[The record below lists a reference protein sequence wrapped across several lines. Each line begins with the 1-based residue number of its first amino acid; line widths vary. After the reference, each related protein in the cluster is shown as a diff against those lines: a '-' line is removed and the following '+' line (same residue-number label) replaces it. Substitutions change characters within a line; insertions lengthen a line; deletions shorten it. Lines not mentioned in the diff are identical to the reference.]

1 MLSGRIKGLIAFLQT
16 NDIKIFK
23 ATWTG
28 RCLTCNSLFRN
39 SLEYSTWPVIK
50 CQRCSPLPVCKS
62 TFNNSTNPVGQ
73 PWAHSH
79 RTSISHW
86 WQART
91 LWDNVR
97 FLEPK
102 NTINQKGTHT
112 QLHRLHYWRTVG
124 PQPGREGRALSFQ
137 NASFMDGAT
146 LMGTKSWFLN
156 VYWSAVSKRW
166 VSIYF
171 KQKKI
176 LVLPSS
182 HKWNERLKKTGPVM
196 FSSPGSCSYLVL
208 TKANPRASAGFW
220 LGSRLMNEYD
230 YKFWKGF
237 VSSFL
242 QGWGRG
248 GDSQQSLSRSED
260 GEGLP
265 QSLEEKLQQADHST
279 HLASSLTPLHS

>member
-39 SLEYSTWPVIK
+39 SSEYSPWPVIK

-62 TFNNSTNPVGQ
+62 TFNNSTNPVSQ

-102 NTINQKGTHT
+102 NTIKPKRDAHSTAQT
-112 QLHRLHYWRTVG
+112 
-124 PQPGREGRALSFQ
+124 ALLE
-137 NASFMDGAT
+137 N
-146 LMGTKSWFLN
+146 
-156 VYWSAVSKRW
+156 
-166 VSIYF
+166 
-171 KQKKI
+171 
-176 LVLPSS
+176 
-182 HKWNERLKKTGPVM
+182 
-196 FSSPGSCSYLVL
+196 
-208 TKANPRASAGFW
+208 
-220 LGSRLMNEYD
+220 
-230 YKFWKGF
+230 
-237 VSSFL
+237 
-242 QGWGRG
+242 
-248 GDSQQSLSRSED
+248 SRSPTWKRRKGPILSECQLYGWCNFD
-260 GEGLP
+260 GNKVLIFKCLLIGCIQEM
-265 QSLEEKLQQADHST
+265 S
-279 HLASSLTPLHS
+279 